1 MLLNLLSDKK
11 LFALRG
17 RINFK
22 KGIES
27 AAFILYNVIDKRR
40 KPKKGNYIM
49 GITAKEIKN
58 IAVIG
63 HSGEGKT
70 TLCEA
75 MLFNAGAIDRMGK
88 VAEGTSVMDYDEAE
102 KAKGISVYASVAHLD
117 WKGIKIN
124 LLDLPGFYDFE
135 GERHE
140 GLAVCG
146 GAVLVIGANGVLPI
160 GAESVVNY
168 CLKLGKPLIIFING
182 MDKPNADYA
191 GTVAALKEKYA
202 GKIAPIQIPVMQDG
216 KMVGYVNSFREKAYE
231 FSTSG
236 PKEIPVPENLKEQMD
251 AMQDRLVETAA
262 ENDDLLLDKYFE
274 QGGLTKA
281 DAVHGI
287 RKGIATG
294 NVIPIMA
301 GSALNNR
308 GVINLLDE
316 IVTYM
321 PTANEHRN
329 VYATDVAADELVHVD
344 CEENGLLAAQVFKT
358 VYDPYSGKLNYIK
371 IYRGKL
377 KTGDVVYNADTGKE
391 ERIGQIFTLM
401 GKKCELVTELTA
413 GDIGAVNKLTATD
426 TNNTLCA
433 LGTNLRFD
441 PVRFPRPALSMAV
454 KAANKGE
461 EDKVFSGLNKMREE
475 DYTFSVTKNAET
487 GELILSGQGETH
499 LELLTAKLKSRFGI
513 STVLS
518 EPRIPY
524 RETIRAV
531 ASADG
536 KHKKQSGGHGQYGHC
551 KVRFEPCAGEFE
563 FGDEVVGGA
572 VPKQYIPAVEK
583 GLRECLAHGVLAGYP
598 VTGVRAVLYD
608 GSYHDVDSSEMAFKA
623 AAALAFKEGM
633 KNADPVLL
641 EPVMKLKVAVNGEYL
656 GGVMGDISKRRGRIS
671 DSRTDGDITTVI
683 AEVPLSEIAKYATD
697 LRGLTRGQGR
707 FTSELLRYEEVPPQL
722 AEKIISASKT
732 E

>member
-1 MLLNLLSDKK
+1 
-11 LFALRG
+11 
-17 RINFK
+17 
-22 KGIES
+22 
-27 AAFILYNVIDKRR
+27 
-40 KPKKGNYIM
+40 M
-49 GITAKEIKN
+49 GITSKEIKN

-75 MLFNAGAIDRMGK
+75 MLFNAGVIDRMGTT
-88 VAEGTSVMDYDEAE
+88 ESGTTVTDFDDAE
-102 KAKGISVYASVAHLD
+102 KAKKISVYASVAHLS

-135 GERHE
+135 GERQE
-140 GLAVCG
+140 GLSACG

-168 CLKLGKPLIIFING
+168 CLKLGKPLVIFING

-191 GTVAALKEKYA
+191 GTVAALKAKYA
-202 GKIAPIQIPVMQDG
+202 GKIAPIQLPVMQDG
-216 KMVGYVNSFREKAYE
+216 KMAGYINSIQERAYE

-236 PKEIPVPENLKEQMD
+236 PKEIPVPDGLKAQMD
-251 AMQDRLVETAA
+251 EMQDRLVETAA
-262 ENDDLLLDKYFE
+262 ENDDVLLDKYFE

-321 PTANEHRN
+321 PTANERRRL
-329 VYATDVAADELVHVD
+329 ATDLEADELIYVD
-344 CEENGLLAAQVFKT
+344 ADETQPFAALVFKT
-358 VYDPYSGKLNYIK
+358 VYDSYTGKLNYIK
-371 IYRGKL
+371 VLRGRL
-377 KTGDVVYNADTGKE
+377 KTGDTVLNVSTGKE
-391 ERIGQIFTLM
+391 ERIGQIFTLA
-401 GKKCELVTELTA
+401 GKKCELVPELTA

-426 TNNTLCA
+426 TNHTLCA
-433 LGTNLRFD
+433 LGTKIQFD
-441 PVRFPRPALSMAV
+441 PVHFPRPCLSLAV

-461 EDKVFSGLNKMREE
+461 EDKVFAGLNKMREE

-499 LELLTAKLKSRFGI
+499 IELLCAKLKSRFGI
-513 STVLS
+513 STLLS

-524 RETIRAV
+524 RETIKKV
-531 ASADG
+531 AEAEG

-551 KVRFEPCAGEFE
+551 KVRFEPCESDFE

-572 VPKQYIPAVEK
+572 VPRQYIPAVEK
-583 GLRECLAHGVLAGYP
+583 GLRECLSRGVLAGYP
-598 VTGVRAVLYD
+598 VVGVRAVLYD

-623 AAALAFKEGM
+623 AAALAFREGI
-633 KNADPVLL
+633 KNASPVLL
-641 EPVMKLKVAVNGEYL
+641 EPVVKLKTAVSGEYL
-656 GGVMGDISKRRGRIS
+656 GAVMGDISKRRGRIS
-671 DSRTDGDITTVI
+671 ESVTEGDITTVI
-683 AEVPLSEIAKYATD
+683 AEVPLAETAKYATE
-697 LRGLTRGQGR
+697 LRSLTRGQGR
-707 FTSELLRYEEVPPQL
+707 FSTEFLRYEELPPAL
-722 AEKIISASKT
+722 AEKVIAENK

>member
-1 MLLNLLSDKK
+1 
-11 LFALRG
+11 
-17 RINFK
+17 
-22 KGIES
+22 
-27 AAFILYNVIDKRR
+27 
-40 KPKKGNYIM
+40 M

-58 IAVIG
+58 IAIIG

-75 MLFNAGAIDRMGK
+75 MLFNAGVIDRMGT
-88 VAEGTSVMDYDEAE
+88 VESGTTVMDFDDAE
-102 KAKGISVYASVAHLD
+102 KAKKISVYTSVAHLN

-124 LLDLPGFYDFE
+124 LIDLPGFYDFE

-140 GLAVCG
+140 GLAACG

-168 CLKLGKPLIIFING
+168 CLKLGKPLVIFING

-202 GKIAPIQIPVMQDG
+202 GKIAPIQLPIMQDG
-216 KMVGYVNSFREKAYE
+216 KMVGYINSIQERAYE

-236 PKEIPVPENLKEQMD
+236 PKEIPVPDSLKEQMD

-262 ENDDLLLDKYFE
+262 ENDDVLLDKYFE

-301 GSALNNR
+301 GSALGNR

-321 PTANEHRN
+321 PTANERRRL
-329 VYATDVAADELVHVD
+329 ATDLDADELIYVD
-344 CEENGLLAAQVFKT
+344 ADESQPFAALVYKT
-358 VYDPYSGKLNYIK
+358 VYDSYTGKLNYIK
-371 IYRGKL
+371 VLRGKL
-377 KTGDVVYNADTGKE
+377 KTGDTVLNVNTGKE
-391 ERIGQIFTLM
+391 ERIGQIFTLA
-401 GKKCELVTELTA
+401 GKKCELVAELTA
-413 GDIGAVNKLTATD
+413 GDLGAVNKLSD
-426 TNNTLCA
+426 TNTNDTLCA
-433 LGTNLRFD
+433 VGTKIQFD
-441 PVRFPRPALSMAV
+441 PVRFPRPCLSLAV

-461 EDKVFSGLNKMREE
+461 EDKVFAGLAKMREE
-475 DYTFSVTKNAET
+475 DYTFSVTKNTET

-499 LELLTAKLKSRFGI
+499 IELLCAKLKSRFGI

-518 EPRIPY
+518 EPKIPY
-524 RETIRAV
+524 RETIRKV
-531 ASADG
+531 ANAEG

-551 KVRFEPCAGEFE
+551 KIRFEPCESDFE
-563 FGDEVVGGA
+563 FGDEVVGGT

-583 GLRECLAHGVLAGYP
+583 GLRECLSRGVLAGYP
-598 VTGVRAVLYD
+598 VVGVRAVLYD

-623 AAALAFKEGM
+623 AAALAFREGI
-633 KNADPVLL
+633 KNASPVLL
-641 EPVMKLKVAVNGEYL
+641 EPLVKLKTAVAGEYL
-656 GGVMGDISKRRGRIS
+656 GAVMGDISKRRGRILES
-671 DSRTDGDITTVI
+671 VTEGDITTVV
-683 AEVPLSEIAKYATD
+683 AEVPLAETAKYATE
-697 LRGLTRGQGR
+697 LRSLTRGQGR
-707 FTSELLRYEEVPPQL
+707 FSTEFLRYEELPPAL
-722 AEKIISASKT
+722 ADKVIASNK

>member
-1 MLLNLLSDKK
+1 
-11 LFALRG
+11 
-17 RINFK
+17 
-22 KGIES
+22 
-27 AAFILYNVIDKRR
+27 
-40 KPKKGNYIM
+40 M

-75 MLFNAGAIDRMGK
+75 MLFNAGVIDRQGR
-88 VAEGTSVMDYDEAE
+88 VEDGSTVMDYDEAE
-102 KAKGISVYASVAHLD
+102 KAKKMSVYVSVAHLN

-140 GLAVCG
+140 GLAACG

-191 GTVAALKEKYA
+191 GTVATLKEKYA
-202 GKIAPIQIPVMQDG
+202 GKLAPIQIPIMRDG
-216 KMVGYVNSFREKAYE
+216 KMTGYINAIQEKAYE
-231 FSTSG
+231 FSTKG
-236 PKEIPVPENLKEQMD
+236 PVEIAVPDDLKQQMD
-251 AMQDRLVETAA
+251 DMQNSLVETAA

-287 RKGIATG
+287 RKGIATCK
-294 NVIPIMA
+294 VIPVMA
-301 GSALNNR
+301 GSAANNR

-321 PTANEHRN
+321 PNADERRN
-329 VYATDVAADELVHVD
+329 AYATDVAADELVHID
-344 CEENGLLAAQVFKT
+344 CEEDGPFAAQVFKT
-358 VYDPYSGKLNYIK
+358 TYDPYTGKLNYIK
-371 IYRGKL
+371 IFRGRL
-377 KTGDVVYNADTGKE
+377 KTGDTVFNASTGKE
-391 ERIGQIFTLM
+391 ERIGQIFTLA
-401 GKKCELVTELTA
+401 GKKCEQVAELTA
-413 GDIGAVNKLTATD
+413 GDVGAVNKLTSTD
-426 TNNTLCA
+426 TNHTLCA
-433 LGTNLRFD
+433 LGTNILFD
-441 PVRFPRPALSMAV
+441 PIRFPRPCLSMAV
-454 KAANKGE
+454 FAATKGE
-461 EDKVFSGLNKMREE
+461 EDKVFTGLGKMREE

-499 LELLTAKLKSRFGI
+499 IELLTAKLKSRFGI
-513 STVLS
+513 ATVLK

-524 RETIRAV
+524 RETIRKV
-531 ASADG
+531 ATAEG

-551 KVRFEPCAGEFE
+551 KVRFEPFDGDFE

-583 GLRECLAHGVLAGYP
+583 GLRECLSRGVLAGYP

-623 AAALAFKEGM
+623 AAALAFREGI
-633 KNADPVLL
+633 KNASPVLL
-641 EPVMKLKVAVNGEYL
+641 EPVVKLKAAVAGEYL
-656 GGVMGDISKRRGRIS
+656 GAVMGDVSKRRGRILES
-671 DSRTDGDITTVI
+671 ATDGDITTVV

-697 LRGLTRGQGR
+697 LRSMTRGQGR
-707 FTSELLRYEEVPPQL
+707 FSTEFLRYEELPPAL
-722 AEKIISASKT
+722 AEKVIAANK